1 MIIRGQNGI
10 IDIVVMFSLQDDF
23 YGRDEED
30 IELTSKDIRGN
41 GLNMK
46 CKTLANINTTSE
58 YEITPVKNVYIDS
71 SIWSRLNIENIELF
85 LINFKRIFIFET
97 REFEVIKKH
106 NDENDDA
113 NDDDD
118 NDDDYYDDDD
128 YFYVF
133 PKGDQTRKI
142 KLKYDTNHKN
152 IINIDEFEYEENDK
166 EGEKD

>member
-10 IDIVVMFSLQDDF
+10 IDIVVMFSLPDYF
-23 YGRDEED
+23 YGRDQED

-85 LINFKRIFIFET
+85 LINFEKIFIFET

-142 KLKYDTNHKN
+142 KLKYDTNDNH
-152 IINIDEFEYEENDK
+152 IINSDEFEYEENDK